1 MYEIQSNSGE
11 LNHTIQCT
19 VDHMIN
25 EWLFFVLR
33 HSIIKINFQ
42 SIIKLIKCFV
52 IDNIDIQIVDYE
64 VDY

>member
-1 MYEIQSNSGE
+1 MQLNSNE

-19 VDHMIN
+19 VNHMIN

-33 HSIIKINFQ
+33 HSIIEINFE

-52 IDNIDIQIVDYE
+52 IDNIDIQIIDYAVDY
-64 VDY
+64 